1 MNCGGRLTQ
10 TTTGKIYPGLPNFH
24 FDFWWVV
31 FSFSFLFL
39 LVNEKFTLPY
49 MGVGSTHT
57 ITISLLRRFFIV

>member
-10 TTTGKIYPGLPNFH
+10 TTTEKIYYPGLPNFR

-31 FSFSFLFL
+31 FSFLFL

-57 ITISLLRRFFIV
+57 ITISLLGRFFIV